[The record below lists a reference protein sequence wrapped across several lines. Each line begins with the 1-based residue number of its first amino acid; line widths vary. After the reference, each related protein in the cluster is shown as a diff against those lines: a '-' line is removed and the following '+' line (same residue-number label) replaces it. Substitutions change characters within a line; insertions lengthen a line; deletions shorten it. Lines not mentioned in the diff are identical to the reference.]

1 MKKHT
6 PIQIDLLNQQMRRF
20 DWRRLRIRSRL
31 QAVLTCLPLLFLSI
45 AGFAQTG
52 TWTALTN
59 SPANGNNGVML
70 QLTDGR
76 VLCQNNTGTG
86 WDILTPDPSGS
97 YANGSW
103 SSADDMDSSRTF
115 YTSQV
120 LQDGRIFVAG
130 GEYGSGGNEGATY
143 NPLTNLWSSE
153 LDFGQF
159 ISDAISE
166 ILSDGSVMFSPVNG
180 DQRNTIIWY
189 PDNTWIMGPRTNRS
203 TNEATW
209 IKLEDNSIITI
220 PKNSQLSERY
230 IPALNQWLNDG
241 MVPVNMYSPVGSE
254 IGGACL
260 LPDGRAYFIGGSYN
274 TAYYTPTGD
283 TSNGTWAAGPVLP
296 DSQTAPD
303 AAAAMMRNG
312 HVLLALSPIMYCCN
326 DEGKNVFPSPISFYE
341 FDYTSETYTQVNA
354 PGGGLT
360 IDAPAYVGVML
371 NLPNGQ
377 ILWGRRNQTQYYV
390 YTPGS
395 AQLAPNRPQIDDIV
409 QHNDGTFTLI
419 GKRLNGWSE
428 GSTYGDDWQ
437 MNTNY
442 PIVRLT
448 NGGNVYYARTY
459 DWSCIGCVRTGEET
473 VTTEFAL
480 PAGLPA
486 GTYSLVVIANGI
498 QSDPVSFCTPHI
510 DVSLEITMDISC
522 NGDCD
527 GAISATAIGA
537 TFPTYEWSLEGASSA
552 SIEDLC
558 AGTYWITV
566 TDLFGLGCSAVRSI
580 HLPEPDVLTVAAMAT
595 TNYNG
600 YNISCN
606 GGSDGAATA
615 NGAGGTSPYSYAWD
629 VPYIGQSPSG
639 LSAGTYHVT
648 VTDSHG
654 CTATSSVTLTE
665 PTPLTIEA
673 GPNQTVYYGYP
684 PAQCATIAWSGSGGG
699 VPPYTIAWSDG
710 GSQSHQVCPGLNT
723 TIYKVSITDQNN
735 CVATDSVIICVIDVR
750 CGNNL
755 TKVQLCHVPPD
766 NPLNTQTLCVSLS
779 SVATH
784 LAHGDQLAACGT
796 DHSCP
801 PAMETMVDVP
811 ATGVVAVG
819 TAGPLLVVDNA
830 AQIDAK
836 TLKETTLNAY
846 PNPFNGSTTIEFTCM
861 STGWAV
867 LRLFDHLGR
876 EVSVLYDGEVE
887 QGIPHKLLFDSAG
900 MTAGI
905 YLCTLRTDDAV
916 MTRKLMLVR

>member
-1 MKKHT
+1 MT
-6 PIQIDLLNQQMRRF
+6 IPGI
-20 DWRRLRIRSRL
+20 S
-31 QAVLTCLPLLFLSI
+31 
-45 AGFAQTG
+45 QTG

-86 WDILTPDPSGS
+86 WDILTPDASGS
-97 YANGSW
+97 YANGTW

-120 LQDGRIFVAG
+120 LQDGRVFVAG

-166 ILSDGSVMFSPVNG
+166 ILPDGSVMFSPVNG

-189 PDNTWIMGPRTNRS
+189 PNNTWIMGPRTNRS

-254 IGGACL
+254 IGGAVL
-260 LPDGRAYFIGGSYN
+260 LPDGRGYFIGGSNN

-296 DSQTAPD
+296 NSLTAPD

-326 DEGKNVFPSPISFYE
+326 SEGKNVFPSPISFYE
-341 FDYTSETYTQVNA
+341 FDYTTETYTQVNA

-371 NLPNGQ
+371 DLPNGQ
-377 ILWGRRNQTQYYV
+377 VLWGRRDVTQYYV

-395 AQLAPNRPQIDDIV
+395 AQLAANRPQIDDIV
-409 QHNDGTFTLI
+409 QHNDGTFTMY

-428 GSTYGDDWQ
+428 GASYGDDWQ

-442 PIVRLT
+442 PLVRLT
-448 NGGNVYYARTY
+448 DGGNVYYARTY
-459 DWSCIGCVRTGEET
+459 NWSCIGCVRTGNET
-473 VTTEFAL
+473 VTTEFEL
-480 PAGLPA
+480 PAGLPS
-486 GTYSLVVIANGI
+486 GTYDLVVIANGI
-498 QSDPVSFCTPHI
+498 QSDPVEFCTPHI
-510 DVSLEITMDISC
+510 DVSLAVTSDISC
-522 NGDCD
+522 HGDCD
-527 GAISATAIGA
+527 GEITATPIGA
-537 TFPTYEWSLEGASSA
+537 TFPVYDWDPGGETTSG
-552 SIEDLC
+552 IDDLC
-558 AGTYWITV
+558 ADTYTV
-566 TDLFGLGCSAVRSI
+566 TVTNLLGLGCSIERSLD
-580 HLPEPDVLTVAAMAT
+580 LPEPDVLTASAVAT

-606 GGSDGAATA
+606 GGSDGAATV
-615 NGAGGTSPYSYAWD
+615 NVAGGTTPYSYSWD
-629 VPYIGQSPSG
+629 IPSASQSPSG

-684 PAQCATIAWSGSGGG
+684 PAECATIAWSGEGGG

-710 GSQSHQVCPGLNT
+710 GGQSHQVCPGLIT
-723 TIYKVSITDQNN
+723 TTYTVSITDQNN
-735 CVATDSVIICVIDVR
+735 CVATDEVIICVIDVR
-750 CGNNL
+750 CGNKL
-755 TKVQLCHVPPD
+755 DKVELCHVPPD
-766 NPLNTQTLCVSLS
+766 NPSNPFTVCVGIT
-779 SVATH
+779 SVPTH
-784 LAHGDQLAACGT
+784 LAHGDALAACGT
-796 DHSCP
+796 DISCP
-801 PAMETMVDVP
+801 PAMALY
-811 ATGVVAVG
+811 ATLPTTKTVIAG
-819 TAGPLLVVDNA
+819 TENQLLLAN
-830 AQIDAK
+830 QSID
-836 TLKETTLNAY
+836 TDHGRETTLKVY
-846 PNPFNGSTTIEFTCM
+846 PNPFNESASIEFT
-861 STGWAV
+861 SKSNGWTTV
-867 LRLFDHLGR
+867 RLFDHLGR
-876 EVSVLYDGEVE
+876 EVSILYEGDVE
-887 QGIPHKLLFDSAG
+887 PGVSHKLVLDRTG
-900 MTAGI
+900 LVPGI
-905 YLCTLRTDDAV
+905 YLCALQIGDAV
-916 MTRKLMLVR
+916 ITQTILFSR